1 MILHRQKGFTLIE
14 LMIVV
19 AIIGILAATAVP
31 LYASYVSE
39 ASRSEAN
46 TILVDI
52 AAKEEVYKSLWE
64 HYLEPNPVLTGDP
77 HPFGTRIVQS
87 DVGDFYKNLGFKVSN
102 AGGVF
107 GGPVYFYYAVTNV
120 INASEGNLP
129 SYTIRASRYLATG
142 NVENA
147 TLNSTQRGSIIYSET
162 GSH

>member
-39 ASRSEAN
+39 ASRNEAN

-52 AAKEEVYKSLWE
+52 AAKEEVYKSLWDQ
-64 HYLEPNPVLTGDP
+64 YLRPQMKPTGTP
-77 HPFGTRIVQS
+77 RPFGRRAIQP
-87 DVGDFYKNLGFKVSN
+87 DERDFFKTLGFKVSN

-120 INASEGNLP
+120 VNATEGNLP
-129 SYTIRASRYLATG
+129 SYTIQASRSLATG
-142 NVENA
+142 KVETA

-162 GSH
+162 DGS

>member
-39 ASRSEAN
+39 ASRNEAN

-52 AAKEEVYKSLWE
+52 AAKEEVYKSLWDQ
-64 HYLEPNPVLTGDP
+64 YLRPQMKPTGTP
-77 HPFGTRIVQS
+77 RPFGRRAIQP
-87 DVGDFYKNLGFKVSN
+87 DERDFFKTLGFKVSN

-120 INASEGNLP
+120 VNATGTTLP
-129 SYTIRASRYLATG
+129 SYTIQASRSLATG
-142 NVENA
+142 KVETA

-162 GSH
+162 DGS